1 MIEYKKVR
9 VRAQDCVLEEL
20 LRLSKLWANE
30 NCCPAYYENDAT
42 EYINHDVY
50 LAIDEGIIIAY
61 ALGHISVQKEETSF
75 NKIGEKAFE
84 LDEIYVVCSHRDK
97 GIGKELYRFLEK
109 DILDKVDVIGVMA
122 TSYQYNRL
130 LKFYIEELGLQFNHA
145 LLVKRTHHI

>member
-9 VRAQDCVLEEL
+9 VRAQDCVLDEL

-84 LDEIYVVCSHRDK
+84 LDEIYVVRTHRDK
-97 GIGKELYRFLEK
+97 GIGKELYRFLE
-109 DILDKVDVIGVMA
+109 IA

-145 LLVKRTHHI
+145 LLVKRTHNI

>member
-9 VRAQDCVLEEL
+9 VRAQDCVLDEL

-50 LAIDEGIIIAY
+50 LVIDEGIIIAY
-61 ALGHISVQKEETSF
+61 ALGHISVQEEETSF

-84 LDEIYVVCSHRDK
+84 LDEIYVVRTHRNK